1 MTLQIS
7 DIPLAG
13 SAAGNR
19 FRSLRSALT
28 RATTTA
34 AQPPPVSPVEAPVR
48 STQTKPTLW
57 GFLWPMLREYRW
69 LLVAALALSVLHGF
83 SVTFQTVVPAYLIDW
98 VILPVGLST
107 HQRIGRMAI
116 LTGLYLLA
124 SVFGRMLVWHAGYRL
139 FTLVREKLMFTLRA
153 NFFRHVNHLCVRFHL
168 KHHSGELFS
177 YLFGSPVGQ
186 LQTYFQQFTFGAPGA
201 VAVLVSTVLWL
212 AKWDWVLTAVVMGTV
227 LATAVVMQ
235 WTRKR
240 VQRLNTEYQNTETS
254 VTGQVADL
262 LRGSRDVKLYAME
275 QKVATE
281 FNESIWEVGRQAYR
295 RDVQSHV
302 QYMKFEVVNYV
313 CFAILCVA
321 VAWRY
326 QYGHAHKPVG
336 QQLTI
341 GNAQAYLMAFISLQG
356 QLALLFQL
364 STFKAAA
371 QAGVER
377 IQAVL
382 DTASTTPDPIG
393 DEAPVPSRGAI
404 ELRNVTFGYT
414 AETPVLR
421 NVNLTIPYG
430 QRVALVGPSGAGKS
444 TITQLLLRLYDPLK
458 GSVCVGGQDV
468 RQCRGPELRRRFGV
482 VPQDPF
488 IFRTTIRENLRV
500 ARAEAT
506 DAELRAACERAN
518 AWEFIARLPEGLDST
533 VGEGGATLSGG
544 QRQRLAIARA
554 LVAEPDFFIFDEATS
569 ALDTVSE
576 QMVQQAMEN
585 AMDVRTALVI
595 AHRLATV
602 KNCDRILVL
611 NDGRIVQDGTY
622 AQLLEE
628 PGLFQQLVHGQ
639 AIRH

>member
-1 MTLQIS
+1 MADLAIAGDT
-7 DIPLAG
+7 AG
-13 SAAGNR
+13 SR
-19 FRSLRSALT
+19 FRSLRAVLT
-28 RATTTA
+28 RAIHSPTP
-34 AQPPPVSPVEAPVR
+34 QPPPVTPAEPPVHSR
-48 STQTKPTLW
+48 DSKPTLW

-83 SVTFQTVVPAYLIDW
+83 SVTFQTVVPKYLIDW
-98 VILPVGLST
+98 VILPTGISNL
-107 HQRIGRMAI
+107 QRGERMAV
-116 LTGLYLLA
+116 LAGLYLLA

-212 AKWDWVLTAVVMGTV
+212 AKWDWVLTGVVLGTV
-227 LATAVVMQ
+227 LATAGVMQ
-235 WTRKR
+235 WTRQR

-275 QKVATE
+275 QKVSTE
-281 FNESIWEVGRQAYR
+281 FNESVWQVGRQAYK

-313 CFAILCVA
+313 CFAILLIA

-326 QYGHAHKPVG
+326 QYGQVHKPLA
-336 QQLTI
+336 QRLTI
-341 GNAQAYLMAFISLQG
+341 GDAQAYLMAFISLQG

-393 DEAPVPSRGAI
+393 DEAPVPAQGAI
-404 ELRNVTFGYT
+404 ELRNVSFGYT
-414 AETPVLR
+414 PDIPVLR
-421 NVNLTIPYG
+421 DVSLTIPFG

-444 TITQLLLRLYDPLK
+444 TITQMLLRLYDPTK
-458 GSVCVGGQDV
+458 GSVCIGGQDV
-468 RQCRGPELRRRFGV
+468 RNCRGPELRRRFGV

-500 ARAEAT
+500 ARADAT

-518 AWEFIARLPEGLDST
+518 AWEFISRLPQGLDAT

-554 LVAEPDFFIFDEATS
+554 LVADPDFFIFDEATS

-585 AMDVRTALVI
+585 AMDRRTALVI

-611 NDGRIVQDGTY
+611 SDGRIVQDGTY
-622 AQLLEE
+622 TRLLQE